1 MPEFEPDYYFD
12 EPEYIDP
19 EDRALEDL
27 INGVGEDDI
36 CRACDGAGEVHGQL
50 CKTCQG
56 TGRV

>member
-1 MPEFEPDYYFD
+1 MPEFDYYD
-12 EPEYIDP
+12 EPEFDSV
-19 EDRALEDL
+19 EDQALEDL
-27 INGVGEDDI
+27 INGVGDDI